1 MGKYSSISPTVEDL
15 TVTGDLTVEGT
26 STTTTVSSTNTVVA
40 DKVIE
45 LGNGTS
51 GTPSG
56 DAGII
61 VERGSSTNAGLVWD
75 ESADKWVLCTTSA
88 TGASTGDLTVTP
100 TDINVSDIALTPDGI
115 TTSHITTAGSLKVQ
129 ATNNIHIG
137 DDGADSIHIGRT
149 NTSAAKVHLRSGADT
164 DLVVYGSKVGVGTE
178 TPKTALTVEGT
189 VTLKEQ
195 ADADGDTAGYGQI
208 WVNTATP
215 NELYFTDDA
224 GTDFRLGSGITVSG
238 SNNQLITD
246 DGDGTVTSES
256 GLTYDGSTLAVTGD
270 VTVSGGD
277 ITYGNGQN
285 ATLGVTATAHG
296 AAGKTVTISSGS
308 TTAGTTNNI
317 AGGDITIAGGQGKGT
332 GVGGAIIFQT
342 AGPGS
347 SGSSLNSLTE
357 RLRIDDDGVTTVKGD
372 FKVYDGSDTATL
384 TWQSGVFELR
394 DGAVDIFRSYASGGG
409 DAYASTTYLTAKQI
423 TAGSVAGSG
432 NSHFTISA
440 ADTDGNQIKM
450 YSKGGMLLMDQRTT
464 NAAGCVLTMQTGDT
478 DIAANDVLGQID
490 FQAPSEGAGTDAV
503 LVAAGIRAVSEGDFA
518 ADNNATKLEFMTA
531 ASEAAAAKMTL
542 SSAGVLDVDGGIT
555 VDNITI
561 DGTEIDLSSGDLTVD
576 VAGDITLDAGGGDLI
591 FADDGTNLLK
601 ISHPGASVVQI
612 IGQVAD
618 ADMYFKVNDGGS
630 SKTSFYLDA
639 SDDARVK
646 IQSPVSIATYTA
658 NGAGAGFQE
667 HTPVFKTNVAEVNGE
682 IISTFYIN
690 LDPDGNNN
698 TMHSEN
704 DYKSIIGDAATAQ
717 ANAYFTQVTTAVN
730 GVIYKAEASW
740 ALSPA
745 GGETKVGIGSNSGAL
760 ASGTDYDDSGTS
772 VKLVELT
779 TSGTPAIGAW
789 KSSSSGQI
797 MTDGLVDHYLY
808 LYNANSSASGTTFT
822 AYTAGIIVVKLWGW
836 KDTWS

>member
-149 NTSAAKVHLRSGADT
+149 NSSAAKIHLRSGATT
-164 DLVVYGSKVGVGTE
+164 DLVVSGSKVGVGTE

-195 ADADGDTAGYGQI
+195 ADADSDTAGYGQI

-224 GTDFRLGSGITVSG
+224 GTDVRLGSGITVGG
-238 SNNQLITD
+238 SDNQLITD

-296 AAGKTVTISSGS
+296 AAGKTVTISSGA
-308 TTAGTTNNI
+308 TTAGTTADI
-317 AGGDITIAGGQGKGT
+317 AGGDLTIAGGQGKGT
-332 GVGGAIIFQT
+332 GVGGDIIFKT
-342 AGPGS
+342 AAPAGS
-347 SGSSLNSLTE
+347 TATSLNSLTE
-357 RLRIDDDGVTTVKGD
+357 RLRIDDNGVTTVKGD
-372 FKVYDGSDTATL
+372 FKVSDGSDTATL

-394 DGAVDIFRSYASGGG
+394 DGATDIMRVFDNGGTP
-409 DAYASTTYLTAKQI
+409 SLRTTTAIMQSV
-423 TAGSVAGSG
+423 TAGNVAGTA
-432 NSHFTISA
+432 NSHLTFNANHTN
-440 ADTDGNQIKM
+440 GNQIKLN
-450 YSKGGMLLMDQRTT
+450 SLGGMLFKDQRTT

-490 FQAPSEGAGTDAV
+490 FQAPDEGAGTDAI
-503 LVAAGIRAVSEGDFA
+503 LVAAGIAAVSEGDFSSS
-518 ADNNATKLEFMTA
+518 NNATKLSFKTG
-531 ASEAAAAKMTL
+531 ASEAASEKMSL
-542 SSAGVLDVDGGIT
+542 SSAGLLSVPNGVLAGNNVREITARVNLSGIT
-555 VDNITI
+555 PGSTDHGLLARLTDPAGSAITI
-561 DGTEIDLSSGDLTVD
+561 PAYSKIVEVAVTIAAISDQSALDAALWWSTADTTTVD
-576 VAGDITLDAGGGDLI
+576 AAVNSGGVEMIGAGNSQTQDYNSSSSAGDIAAGSGDT
-591 FADDGTNLLK
+591 AK
-601 ISHPGASVVQI
+601 ITYYAVGEKIDYSSTKGWVQ
-612 IGQVAD
+612 
-618 ADMYFKVNDGGS
+618 
-630 SKTSFYLDA
+630 A
-639 SDDARVK
+639 SDAFL
-646 IQSPVSIATYTA
+646 Y
-658 NGAGAGFQE
+658 
-667 HTPVFKTNVAEVNGE
+667 
-682 IISTFYIN
+682 
-690 LDPDGNNN
+690 L
-698 TMHSEN
+698 
-704 DYKSIIGDAATAQ
+704 
-717 ANAYFTQVTTAVN
+717 ANAGTGNTTS
-730 GVIYKAEASW
+730 E
-740 ALSPA
+740 
-745 GGETKVGIGSNSGAL
+745 IGSGYGL
-760 ASGTDYDDSGTS
+760 FDVYI
-772 VKLVELT
+772 KY
-779 TSGTPAIGAW
+779 IGL
-789 KSSSSGQI
+789 
-797 MTDGLVDHYLY
+797 D
-808 LYNANSSASGTTFT
+808 
-822 AYTAGIIVVKLWGW
+822 
-836 KDTWS
+836 